1 MKYEYKVVTLPIS
14 FKMLG
19 QSPVP
24 EPDKHEEML
33 NELGRDGWEL
43 VNVVSVSGGGVG
55 TYFLKAY
62 LKRSIGR

>member
-1 MKYEYKVVTLPIS
+1 MKFEYKVVTLPIS

-24 EPDKHEEML
+24 EPDKHEELL
-33 NELGRDGWEL
+33 NTYGQEGWEL
-43 VNVVSVSGGGVG
+43 VDVVSVSGGGVG

-62 LKRSIGR
+62 FKRGR